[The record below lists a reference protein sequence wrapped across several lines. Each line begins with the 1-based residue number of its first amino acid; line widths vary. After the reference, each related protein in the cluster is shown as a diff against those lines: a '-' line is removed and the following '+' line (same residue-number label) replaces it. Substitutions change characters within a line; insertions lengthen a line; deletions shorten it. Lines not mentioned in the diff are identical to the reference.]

1 MEFRVNGLS
10 GDLFSFATALRAA
23 GQTGLSRELDRGLR
37 DAAAVV
43 AREIVADDRTGRFPD
58 RYARTFDA
66 DLDVKPQIRAVA
78 GHRISVVGVGKSGP
92 RGRDVVALNRGV
104 LRHPVFGRSGR
115 RKSGSS
121 YRRPWVA
128 QRVGAGWFSDP
139 FERARP
145 AALKAI
151 DEAVG
156 RVAKKINER

>member
-1 MEFRVNGLS
+1 MEFQVNGLA

-23 GQTGLSRELDRGLR
+23 GNGGLSRELDRGLR
-37 DAAAVV
+37 DAAVIV
-43 AREIVADDRTGRFPD
+43 AREVQADDRTGRFPD
-58 RYARTFDA
+58 AYARVFDA
-66 DLDVKPQIRAVA
+66 DLDVKPQIRAVS
-78 GHRISVVGVGKSGP
+78 GHRISVVGVGESGP
-92 RGRDVVALNRGV
+92 KGRDVVALNRGT

-145 AALKAI
+145 AALGKIQDAW
-151 DEAVG
+151 D
-156 RVAKKINER
+156 RVATKVNER